1 MTTGPI
7 TIVEYEPAHQHYFEQ
22 LYRGWFTKH
31 FGLAPEAVDEF
42 VLTQPEA
49 AVLGKGGAILMILYK
64 DELAGTVALKKEDG
78 REGDDPGSDGQT
90 YEFTK
95 MAIGE
100 EYRGKGLGEALSK
113 AAIGKARS
121 LGARRIVLYTHNSL
135 KAAISLYRKLG
146 FAETPLEP
154 GHYSSFRCDIKM
166 ELWLDQVH
174 S

>member
-1 MTTGPI
+1 MNAGAI
-7 TIVEYEPAHQHYFEQ
+7 AIVDYEPAHQQYFEQ
-22 LYRGWFTKH
+22 VYRSWFTGH
-31 FGLAPEAVDEF
+31 FGLAPEPVDEF

-49 AVLGKGGAILMILYK
+49 AVLEKGGAILMVLYK
-64 DELAGTVALKKEDG
+64 DELAGTVALKKEDAY
-78 REGDDPGSDGQT
+78 T

-121 LGARRIVLYTHNSL
+121 LGARRIVLYTHSSL
-135 KAAISLYRKLG
+135 RAAISLYKKLG

-166 ELWLDQVH
+166 ELWLGQINDQGLK
-174 S
+174 